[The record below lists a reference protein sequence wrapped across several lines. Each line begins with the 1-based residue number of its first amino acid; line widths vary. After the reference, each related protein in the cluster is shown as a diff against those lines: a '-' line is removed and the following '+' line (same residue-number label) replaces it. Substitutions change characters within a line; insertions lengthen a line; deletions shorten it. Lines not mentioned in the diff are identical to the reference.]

1 MWHMHITFVR
11 FLLREELGQAYG
23 RDYSLRAV
31 SLMLVSFKINILFS
45 LVSIGNQ
52 TFTLFL

>member
-11 FLLREELGQAYG
+11 FLLRQELGQAYG